1 METIRKDLATLAGVP
16 AFDAR
21 HPELKPDAIAI
32 AGPFESSE
40 KAAHRVL
47 EWAFKQPGGSFMV
60 HLNGTYTAIKSRG
73 RQFKVR
79 CKNVKKHKCQFKL
92 VYEQAD
98 DDRYHLQNANL
109 SHGDGCRKPDATPA
123 ENLAAGTF
131 RVPPELLETGV
142 QMKAAN
148 MSTAVVNSF
157 MLHQAGLAGLDVTWT
172 WHHLDRA
179 LARELEKLPGGVPGR
194 GHDAAGVLEWLH
206 ERQLNHGLF
215 SSYTTDEEARL
226 NRLYYVVDGAAETW
240 KRASGFSI
248 ALFDTTHSTNQY
260 DMRLGCFTTRNEDG
274 RTILLAVSL
283 VKNEDARSFAWVFGK
298 FKESFASEPD
308 VLLTDGDP
316 AMAAAAK
323 SVFPGT
329 RHLLCTWHISQN
341 LLTHALKLFPTVGGG
356 GARPD
361 QNEPKRKAFRHAY
374 MDIMNHGGPG
384 LEEPDAYFDKQWE
397 VLLAK
402 ARVDG
407 ALACPASV
415 DVDSTAVYDAAYES
429 AAEELDDALEDGDVA
444 IKVHKRR
451 GRPRKPP
458 AEQVWEWLATQK
470 AVKEKWARVY
480 TRETQSRGNFTSN
493 TAESWHALLKRHL
506 GNTKKLL
513 PLVTHL
519 DAQRKVMDGN
529 GAVKR
534 SVRIRDHAVQAGQ
547 HPPLLESVRSSVS
560 PGAFDYLLKEY
571 QEARPL
577 RAARAESTAPTG
589 PARYHVHT
597 GALNKERA
605 VVATKRTCSA
615 RCEWNHGLPCRHIL
629 RVYVAE
635 NLDELDDEL
644 IHPFWRER
652 TGGSED
658 DSEDD
663 EVYHDAP
670 EADGWEAG
678 EVTENPADAGPRVPP
693 KTDRWRCIATACK
706 ALCDVGKRSKNAYLD
721 VMDAVERVH
730 RELDRKHSKPAERAD
745 KGGVDPVTGKI
756 VLNPSQPK
764 HGKGK
769 RGTKRAKGALG
780 A

>member
-1 METIRKDLATLAGVP
+1 MDTSSQGTQPETQPTQPVGWSKRAMETIRKDLATLAGVP

-142 QMKAAN
+142 QMKSAN
-148 MSTAVVNSF
+148 MSTATVNSF

-194 GHDAAGVLEWLH
+194 G
-206 ERQLNHGLF
+206 
-215 SSYTTDEEARL
+215 
-226 NRLYYVVDGAAETW
+226 
-240 KRASGFSI
+240 
-248 ALFDTTHSTNQY
+248 
-260 DMRLGCFTTRNEDG
+260 
-274 RTILLAVSL
+274 
-283 VKNEDARSFAWVFGK
+283 
-298 FKESFASEPD
+298 
-308 VLLTDGDP
+308 
-316 AMAAAAK
+316 
-323 SVFPGT
+323 
-329 RHLLCTWHISQN
+329 
-341 LLTHALKLFPTVGGG
+341 
-356 GARPD
+356 
-361 QNEPKRKAFRHAY
+361 
-374 MDIMNHGGPG
+374 
-384 LEEPDAYFDKQWE
+384 
-397 VLLAK
+397 
-402 ARVDG
+402 
-407 ALACPASV
+407 
-415 DVDSTAVYDAAYES
+415 
-429 AAEELDDALEDGDVA
+429 
-444 IKVHKRR
+444 
-451 GRPRKPP
+451 
-458 AEQVWEWLATQK
+458 
-470 AVKEKWARVY
+470 
-480 TRETQSRGNFTSN
+480 
-493 TAESWHALLKRHL
+493 
-506 GNTKKLL
+506 
-513 PLVTHL
+513 
-519 DAQRKVMDGN
+519 
-529 GAVKR
+529 
-534 SVRIRDHAVQAGQ
+534 
-547 HPPLLESVRSSVS
+547 
-560 PGAFDYLLKEY
+560 
-571 QEARPL
+571 
-577 RAARAESTAPTG
+577 
-589 PARYHVHT
+589 
-597 GALNKERA
+597 
-605 VVATKRTCSA
+605 
-615 RCEWNHGLPCRHIL
+615 
-629 RVYVAE
+629 
-635 NLDELDDEL
+635 
-644 IHPFWRER
+644 
-652 TGGSED
+652 
-658 DSEDD
+658 
-663 EVYHDAP
+663 HDAP

-745 KGGVDPVTGKI
+745 KGGVDPVTGEL

-769 RGTKRAKGALG
+769 RGTKRAKGAHG